1 MSHSEDSISVIVPAT
16 TSQELSQ
23 HAKTSISETE
33 IATGRYC
40 PDNIHGDNQ
49 ELAQSGGE
57 KIETTIL
64 LRSPGLPSNC
74 QGPYVFQDAQ
84 ENAGDPRTAPSY
96 YDITLMEEKLQPV
109 EQQLQY
115 LLKKAEEFQTHL
127 VYSRDRMH
135 KEDFARAVPTFLKTC
150 QPYFGY
156 LESTARSLL
165 PECRPLPEY
174 IKKRLLQFSQQ
185 LSSSLEHLV
194 LMYASFDFISLEE
207 TDPCS
212 VSYFYCGEVQ
222 LGLWY
227 HISIFRY
234 CRPVPY
240 IAAGEPPG
248 LYKRMRWNVE
258 VLESANIG
266 DGSPVETEYYFLCCE
281 SKALGVWSISQ
292 WIQTDPKPG
301 DDDLFSWITCIQ
313 SRGDYKQLLIIGFEE
328 PSQIQATD
336 LFLEV
341 LLNQREQPTLS
352 HGDRGGAM
360 H

>member
-1 MSHSEDSISVIVPAT
+1 MSHSEDSISVILPAT

-23 HAKTSISETE
+23 QGKTSISETE

-127 VYSRDRMH
+127 VYS
-135 KEDFARAVPTFLKTC
+135 
-150 QPYFGY
+150 
-156 LESTARSLL
+156 
-165 PECRPLPEY
+165 
-174 IKKRLLQFSQQ
+174 
-185 LSSSLEHLV
+185 
-194 LMYASFDFISLEE
+194 
-207 TDPCS
+207 
-212 VSYFYCGEVQ
+212 
-222 LGLWY
+222 
-227 HISIFRY
+227 
-234 CRPVPY
+234 
-240 IAAGEPPG
+240 
-248 LYKRMRWNVE
+248 
-258 VLESANIG
+258 
-266 DGSPVETEYYFLCCE
+266 YFLCCE
-281 SKALGVWSISQ
+281 SKALGVWSIGQ

-301 DDDLFSWITCIQ
+301 DDDLLSWITCIQ
-313 SRGDYKQLLIIGFEE
+313 ARGDYKQLLIIGSEE

-352 HGDRGGAM
+352 PGDRGSAM